1 MNKAKAVSALELY
14 VEDLRG
20 NSRPQEGAIG
30 VGRQSAIN
38 DLVDTAKL
46 LKSLEVDDDIWKR
59 FYDLAHALD
68 DLKHGIVS
76 PVLKAADVHNRASDN
91 SAVWGARAKVAVA
104 LECLLRGG
112 MSPKE
117 AASIVSRRRSLNPLL
132 RQGTNLETAPLNWHR
147 NLRRRQNK
155 NEAAQIIWEEFQEAC
170 SGELKFT
177 PDEWKIRA
185 EGFLL
190 GADKDLRALRSA
202 K

>member
-68 DLKHGIVS
+68 DLKHENRVSGSESSGRTQPGIGQFRGMGCKSKGGCRTRV
-76 PVLKAADVHNRASDN
+76 PL
-91 SAVWGARAKVAVA
+91 ARRYVA
-104 LECLLRGG
+104 
-112 MSPKE
+112 
-117 AASIVSRRRSLNPLL
+117 
-132 RQGTNLETAPLNWHR
+132 
-147 NLRRRQNK
+147 
-155 NEAAQIIWEEFQEAC
+155 
-170 SGELKFT
+170 
-177 PDEWKIRA
+177 
-185 EGFLL
+185 
-190 GADKDLRALRSA
+190 
-202 K
+202 